1 MELVKIL
8 HDIIVTEGVKNR
20 RSVVELAYETG
31 LPIEEVLQREIDLG
45 LISSSSAAS
54 ERIDEAASTARSS

>member
-8 HDIIVTEGVKNR
+8 RDIIVTEGVKNG
-20 RSVVELAYETG
+20 RSVLELAQETG

-45 LISSSSAAS
+45 LASSSAATG
-54 ERIDEAASTARSS
+54 RIDEATSSARSS